1 MKITAIPTNEVQR
14 GDCLDLLAKLPDQSV
29 DLIYLDPPFGTQKQQ
44 TQTNRKGTK
53 TITYEDKWGSTAEYI
68 AWLSARLVQCRRVLK
83 NTGALMLH
91 CDWRMS
97 HRIRVL
103 LDDLMGENN
112 FRNEIIWS
120 YRRWTNVQNSLQ
132 RLHQTIFYYG
142 RSDQH
147 MMNSIL
153 VDYSP
158 TTNLDQIWQA
168 RSRDDRG
175 KSVYATDEEG
185 RHVPYSKAKNGVPL
199 GDVWE
204 IPYLNPKARE
214 RTGYP
219 TQKPIELLLR
229 VLDVASKPGDLV
241 LDPFCGSGT
250 TPVAAM
256 LSGRSYLGFDV
267 SDEAI
272 KLTLDRLSNPIVSE
286 SVVTKEGRDGFLNK
300 SSNLDVR
307 RVLSALDARVVERN
321 KNLDGIL
328 SNVPAG
334 LQIGVRILLD
344 AEDQDAAEHAFTATL
359 IKKRFSGGLLIRGET
374 SQISLFAEKTTKNG
388 PVPIFVADCTEAL
401 ESPERLRCSLLDLLK
416 QEAL

>member
-1 MKITAIPTNEVQR
+1 MNLATVPTNEVMR
-14 GDCLDLLAKLPDQSV
+14 GDCLDLLATLPEKSI

-44 TQTNRKGTK
+44 MQTNRKGTK
-53 TITYEDKWGSTAEYI
+53 TITYEDRWDSPAEYI
-68 AWLSARLVQCRRVLK
+68 SWLSVRLIECRRVLK
-83 NTGALMLH
+83 DTGAMMVH

-97 HRIRVL
+97 HRIRL
-103 LDDLMGENN
+103 LMDDLMGEHN

-142 RSDQH
+142 CTTDH
-147 MMNSIL
+147 LMNPIL
-153 VDYSP
+153 VEYSP

-168 RSRDDRG
+168 RSRDHRG
-175 KSVYATDEEG
+175 KSVYATDEDG
-185 RHVPYSKAKNGVPL
+185 YHTPYSKAKNGVPL

-219 TQKPIELLLR
+219 TQKPVELLRRVIEL
-229 VLDVASKPGDLV
+229 ASKPGDLV

-250 TPVAAM
+250 TLVAAL
-256 LSGRSYLGFDV
+256 LSGRSYLGFDA
-267 SDEAI
+267 SKDAI
-272 KLTLDRLSNPIVSE
+272 NLTLERLSNPIVSE

-300 SSNLDVR
+300 STNLDVS

-328 SNVPAG
+328 SNVPQG
-334 LQIGVRILLD
+334 LQIGVRVLVD
-344 AEDQDAAEHAFTATL
+344 GQDQDAEQGFVATL
-359 IKKRFSGGLLIRGET
+359 SKKRFSGGLLIRAE
-374 SQISLFAEKTTKNG
+374 SQMSLFGHCNPCENSN
-388 PVPIFVADCTEAL
+388 VPIVVSDYSQAL
-401 ESPERLRCSLLDLLK
+401 RSPDSVRRLLFNLLK
-416 QEAL
+416 QKAF